1 MREGVGR
8 LLAGADIHL
17 SSSSCFRTSPMI
29 WPTLCNAL
37 MFSSVLLNSFSKS
50 LISRRRFFS
59 LTSQF
64 RDSSSESVYL
74 LMASALS
81 GSDMLGRSAREGAG

>member
-1 MREGVGR
+1 
-8 LLAGADIHL
+8 
-17 SSSSCFRTSPMI
+17 MI

-37 MFSSVLLNSFSKS
+37 MFSSVLLNSFSRS
-50 LISRRRFFS
+50 LISRRRFLS

-74 LMASALS
+74 VMASALS
-81 GSDMLGRSAREGAG
+81 GSDMLAGRVEGVQEKGEGR